1 MAADSKSQNTLL
13 RIRRAA
19 LEADLLA
26 VVKNFEAETGLRVMR
41 IDVDRVDVTTVN
53 DATFVDRVNVIEA
66 VVEL

>member
-1 MAADSKSQNTLL
+1 MATDSKSQNTLL

-41 IDVDRVDVTTVN
+41 IEVDRVDVTTVN
-53 DATFVDRVNVIEA
+53 DATFVDRVNMIEA